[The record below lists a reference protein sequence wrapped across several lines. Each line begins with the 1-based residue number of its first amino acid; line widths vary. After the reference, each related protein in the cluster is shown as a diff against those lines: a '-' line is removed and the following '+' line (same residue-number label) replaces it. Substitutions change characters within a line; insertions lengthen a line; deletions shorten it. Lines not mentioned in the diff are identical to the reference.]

1 MTDVSTMAKDAVAV
15 LALSAITLTAL
26 AVVTGYKQSGALGE
40 GLTGNATNASA
51 DKFIAGLAI
60 FGTFMAIIVLAL
72 VGKIIVKIF
81 KPGN

>member
-1 MTDVSTMAKDAVAV
+1 MADVSSMAKDAVAV

-26 AVVTGYKQSGALGE
+26 AVVSGYKTSGALD
-40 GLTGNATNASA
+40 LQGNTSA

-72 VGKIIVKIF
+72 VGKIIVRIF
-81 KPGN
+81 KPGKD